1 MPAPPELTDFRTALL
16 AWAPSGW
23 RELPWRRTRDP
34 WTVLVSELMLQQTQ
48 VGRVV
53 PRWEAFMAR
62 WPTVAACAAAPQSEV
77 VRAWSGLG
85 YNRRAIN
92 LHRCAIAVAARPDG
106 ALPAELGALMALPG
120 IGPYTARAVLA
131 FAFGRDVGVLD
142 TNAARVITRAA
153 VGRPV
158 ARAALQRVADEVVP
172 VGHGWEWNQAVL
184 DLGATVCAARPACAA
199 CPLAAVCAW
208 RRSGGGA
215 REAGRSPPS
224 RPHRRRGAGLRL
236 PRRRR
241 TRDADRRRR
250 GRRRLRHRTG
260 RGAGAEGALVGRGH
274 VHRSHSRIMG
284 STRSG
289 RSTWRKWP
297 TPGRI
302 SARDPGL
309 RASAAPRAVSAPRQP
324 SSSPCR

>member
-208 RRSGGGA
+208 RRSGGADPAARTRGQGLFA
-215 REAGRSPPS
+215 GSDREARGRLVEAL
-224 RPHRRRGAGLRL
+224 RRGPIA
-236 PRRRR
+236 
-241 TRDADRRRR
+241 DAALACGYPDDTERVARIVEGVVADGFATAR
-250 GRRRLRHRTG
+250 GG
-260 RGAGAEGALVGRGH
+260 VLVLKER
-274 VHRSHSRIMG
+274 
-284 STRSG
+284 
-289 RSTWRKWP
+289 
-297 TPGRI
+297 
-302 SARDPGL
+302 
-309 RASAAPRAVSAPRQP
+309 
-324 SSSPCR
+324 

>member
-208 RRSGGGA
+208 RRSGGADPAARTRGQGLFA
-215 REAGRSPPS
+215 GSDREARGRLVEAL
-224 RPHRRRGAGLRL
+224 RRGPIADAALACGYPDDAERVA
-236 PRRRR
+236 RIVDGVVADGFAT
-241 TRDADRRRR
+241 TR
-250 GRRRLRHRTG
+250 GG
-260 RGAGAEGALVGRGH
+260 VLVLKER
-274 VHRSHSRIMG
+274 
-284 STRSG
+284 
-289 RSTWRKWP
+289 
-297 TPGRI
+297 
-302 SARDPGL
+302 
-309 RASAAPRAVSAPRQP
+309 
-324 SSSPCR
+324 

>member
-208 RRSGGGA
+208 RRSGGADPAARTRGQGVFA
-215 REAGRSPPS
+215 GSDREARGRLVEAL
-224 RPHRRRGAGLRL
+224 RRGPIADAALACGYPDDTERV
-236 PRRRR
+236 
-241 TRDADRRRR
+241 TRIVDGVVADGFATAR
-250 GRRRLRHRTG
+250 GG
-260 RGAGAEGALVGRGH
+260 VLVLKER
-274 VHRSHSRIMG
+274 
-284 STRSG
+284 
-289 RSTWRKWP
+289 
-297 TPGRI
+297 
-302 SARDPGL
+302 
-309 RASAAPRAVSAPRQP
+309 
-324 SSSPCR
+324 

>member
-208 RRSGGGA
+208 RRSGGADPAARTRGQGVFA
-215 REAGRSPPS
+215 GSDREARGRLVEAL
-224 RPHRRRGAGLRL
+224 RRGPIADAALACGYPDDAERV
-236 PRRRR
+236 
-241 TRDADRRRR
+241 TRIVDGVVADGFATTR
-250 GRRRLRHRTG
+250 GG
-260 RGAGAEGALVGRGH
+260 VLVLKER
-274 VHRSHSRIMG
+274 
-284 STRSG
+284 
-289 RSTWRKWP
+289 
-297 TPGRI
+297 
-302 SARDPGL
+302 
-309 RASAAPRAVSAPRQP
+309 
-324 SSSPCR
+324 